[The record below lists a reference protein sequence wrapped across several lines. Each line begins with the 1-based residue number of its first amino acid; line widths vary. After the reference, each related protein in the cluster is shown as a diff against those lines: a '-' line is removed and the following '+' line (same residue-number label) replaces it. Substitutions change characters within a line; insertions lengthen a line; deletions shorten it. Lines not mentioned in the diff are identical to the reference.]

1 MNTTLIEV
9 TPVVA
14 IALEVI
20 AGKYGTGEARKKAL
34 EKEGYNYNKIQKCVN
49 DLMALMEKYGG

>member
-1 MNTTLIEV
+1 MTTTLIEI

-20 AGKYGTGEARKKAL
+20 AGKWGNGIEREEALRR
-34 EKEGYNYNKIQKCVN
+34 EGYNAVKIQKCVN
-49 DLMALMEKYGG
+49 DLVTLMEKYGG

>member
-1 MNTTLIEV
+1 MNTTLIEL

-20 AGKYGTGEARKKAL
+20 TGKYGTGEDRKKAL

-49 DLMALMEKYGG
+49 DLVALMEKYGG

>member
-1 MNTTLIEV
+1 MNTTLIEIR
-9 TPVVA
+9 PVVA

-20 AGKYGTGEARKKAL
+20 AGKYGTGEERKKAL

-49 DLMALMEKYGG
+49 DLIALMEKYGG